1 MRTVLYICLLL
12 IAVLSVSLSVSI
24 FETEKAKVENTRL
37 TQNLNQYGNAI
48 STLTLTNSEIEAEL
62 QKKNSALIEADS
74 LLNEKNRKIS
84 QLEKLVKT
92 RIIIHDRDTTYIFLK
107 PEVLPLQ
114 MDTTYKPQKFNFS
127 DSKSCITFSGFITSD
142 DPKTKL
148 AITERSADIK
158 VYDIRIRRRWWQF
171 WRPKEER
178 LIETNCGDVEILTVN
193 RKE

>member
-1 MRTVLYICLLL
+1 MRNLIYLLLLL
-12 IAVLSVSLSVSI
+12 IAILTVSLSVSI
-24 FETEKAKVENTRL
+24 MEAEKAKQENTRL

-48 STLTLTNSEIEAEL
+48 STLTLTNSEIETEL

-74 LLNEKNRKIS
+74 ILNEKNIKIS

-114 MDTTYKPQKFNFS
+114 MDTTYKPKKFNFS
-127 DSKSCITFSGFITSD
+127 DSKSCIKFSGFITSD

-158 VYDIRIRRRWWQF
+158 VYDIRIHRRWWQF

-178 LIETNCGDVEILTVN
+178 LIETNCGDVEIETIY
-193 RKE
+193 RKK